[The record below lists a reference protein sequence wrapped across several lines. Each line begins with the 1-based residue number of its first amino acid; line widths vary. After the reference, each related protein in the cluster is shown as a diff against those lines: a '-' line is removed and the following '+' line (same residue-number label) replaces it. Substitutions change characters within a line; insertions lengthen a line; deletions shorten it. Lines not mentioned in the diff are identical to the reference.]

1 MTSGVNT
8 RIRCAMTI
16 SADTLERVVLVDER
30 DAEIGTGPKL
40 ETHQAGALHRAF
52 SIFLF
57 DADGRTLVQR
67 RAIIKYHSG
76 GKWANSC
83 CGHPRPGEAIEAA
96 AERRLFEELGLR
108 ATLTYGFLARY
119 RAELDGEMIENELVH
134 VFVGIAQGEAN
145 LNPDEASEVRS
156 IDLES
161 LKSGSD
167 LPVSDQTAWLRHYL
181 DHHYEALCHL
191 RNTLPGSP

>member
-1 MTSGVNT
+1 MTSAVNT
-8 RIRCAMTI
+8 RIRCVMTI
-16 SADTLERVVLVDER
+16 LADTLERVVLVDEL
-30 DAEIGTGPKL
+30 DAEIGTGAKL

-67 RAIIKYHSG
+67 RALNKYHSG

-96 AERRLFEELGLR
+96 AERRLFEELGLN
-108 ATLTYGFLARY
+108 ATLSYGFLARY

-134 VFVGIAQGEAN
+134 VFIGVAKGEPD
-145 LNPDEASEVRS
+145 LNPEEASEVRS
-156 IDLES
+156 IDLER
-161 LKSGSD
+161 LKSGAD
-167 LPVSDQTAWLRHYL
+167 IAVSEQTAWLRHYL
-181 DHHYEALCHL
+181 DHHFGELCRL
-191 RNTLPGSP
+191 RNTL